1 MQSTPFLLA
10 GTLVALFFAGCL
22 GDGTTSGQDAVEG
35 AVRLQ
40 GKSGS
45 KMALDLSE
53 DFKLEMNDCIEGG
66 GVSLYNMEEG
76 SPGPANGFNRTS
88 ISDDTGYPKV
98 ASYGQPIPEGGA
110 TTGIWHTSVI
120 CKSYVFNG
128 VPGKGALEW
137 GWVGVRVQ
145 PPEWDTSGIKRQ
157 YFVAD
162 FSVSD
167 GEIVKALQG
176 SMDLHASR
184 NLNTEIRYL
193 DPAETMLYTA
203 LDDEDHGI
211 FETYGKMKDYRDM
224 ELEPWRFWMLVA
236 SGDMH
241 GHAHEGADAEPMA
254 AKFRP
259 ISFDIQNFAE
269 SPVKHRVVDG
279 TAMLSHTR
287 TDAHGTGPAGAQGNV
302 GGLTFEG
309 FNRVITLGPQPEIT
323 FDDTWRH

>member
-1 MQSTPFLLA
+1 MRSASYLLA
-10 GTLVALFFAGCL
+10 GTLVTIFFAGCL
-22 GDGTTSGQDAVEG
+22 DSGTTSGQDAVEG

-45 KMALDLSE
+45 KMAMELSE
-53 DFKLEMNDCIEGG
+53 DFKLEMTDCIEGG
-66 GVSLYNMEEG
+66 GVSLYNMKEG

-120 CKSYVFNG
+120 CQSYVFNG
-128 VPGKGALEW
+128 VAGKGPLEW
-137 GWVGVRVQ
+137 GWVGVRIQ
-145 PPEWDTSGIKRQ
+145 PPEWDTSGITRQ

-162 FSVSD
+162 FSISD
-167 GEIVKALQG
+167 PGVVKALQG
-176 SMDLHASR
+176 NMDLHASR

-211 FETYGKMKDYRDM
+211 FETWGKMKDYKEM
-224 ELEPWRFWMLVA
+224 TPEPWRFWMLVA
-236 SGDMH
+236 ADGH
-241 GHAHEGADAEPMA
+241 GHGHEGADAEPMA
-254 AKFRP
+254 EKFRP
-259 ISFDIQNFAE
+259 ISFDITNSADG
-269 SPVKHRVVDG
+269 PVKHRVVDG

-309 FNRVITLGPQPEIT
+309 FDRIISLGPQPEIT